1 MFASSPLDML
11 EADVDMVPPPSTPP
25 VGVDGDQQ
33 DDDEDQHMPLATNR
47 VVLRRTT
54 F

>member
-11 EADVDMVPPPSTPP
+11 EADVDMVPPP